1 MQNEMILKLLDAHLN
16 KKTLKKQILTLEQWD
31 HLLTKAFEQSILPLV
46 YENVLSLIDNNQ
58 DKQYIKQ
65 KYNFPVI
72 KEVSL
77 QVQKTE
83 TFLKLYKHL
92 YNNGVKPIIVK
103 GLICRNI
110 YPNPDFRVSG
120 DEDII
125 VSSDQY
131 EKCHKLMLSFPMMS
145 DASDQDIDIKEE
157 IKYLD
162 ERRMLLIE
170 MHKVLFPGES
180 IINTD
185 WNTLFISTYTDTVE
199 MNINNTPVISL
210 SHSNH
215 MLYLVLHLFKH
226 FLHSGVG
233 IRQVCDIMM
242 YAKTYGKDI
251 DWEFILKQCAKVN
264 ADYFFIA
271 VLKIC
276 NKYLSLDYNEV
287 SIPEIFKSYNID
299 EKDLL
304 EDILSGGVYGATD
317 KEELHGGTY
326 MMNKAK
332 HGHLAIIRT
341 LFPSLKEM
349 QGKVSYLN
357 DKPYLLPY
365 AWLIRIFDYLRGGH
379 LDAYSKGKQRSE
391 LLKKYKVNK

>member
-145 DASDQDIDIKEE
+145 DANDQDIDIKEE

-185 WNTLFISTYTDTVE
+185 WNTLFISTYTDTIE

-251 DWEFILKQCAKVN
+251 DWEFVLKQCAKVN
-264 ADYFFIA
+264 ADYF
-271 VLKIC
+271 
-276 NKYLSLDYNEV
+276 
-287 SIPEIFKSYNID
+287 
-299 EKDLL
+299 
-304 EDILSGGVYGATD
+304 
-317 KEELHGGTY
+317 
-326 MMNKAK
+326 
-332 HGHLAIIRT
+332 
-341 LFPSLKEM
+341 
-349 QGKVSYLN
+349 
-357 DKPYLLPY
+357 
-365 AWLIRIFDYLRGGH
+365 
-379 LDAYSKGKQRSE
+379 
-391 LLKKYKVNK
+391 